1 MTETTKPVAVISG
14 ASSGIGAAAA
24 RQLAAAGFAVVLGAR
39 RLDRLEDLA
48 REIGGVALP
57 LDVTSTESV
66 ASFAEQVPD
75 AAILV
80 NNAGG
85 ALGLEPVAQADEEH
99 WRIMYETN
107 VLGAMRLTRAFLP
120 KLEASGHGHIVTIT
134 SIAAIEVYPGG
145 AGYTAAKHAEK
156 AVSDTLRIEL
166 LGKPIRVTEIAPG
179 MVETEF
185 SQVRFDGDE
194 ARAAQ
199 VYRGLTPLS
208 ADDIA
213 DAILWS
219 VTRPPHVNVDFMVV
233 RPLAQATAT
242 LVHRAS

>member
-75 AAILV
+75 AAILI